1 MEESRVLRCRWFD
14 EYLAW
19 GHNRHVM
26 DLSLAY
32 ILAELRTLRQLGWT
46 KSQLQEQL
54 DTINNQ
60 FWSPLLAAPVFDEE
74 DEPRILTVKNGDAQI
89 FLRLL
94 QPQGNAAE

>member
-14 EYLAW
+14 EYLGW
-19 GHNRHVM
+19 GHNRHVI

-46 KSQLQEQL
+46 KSQQEEQL
-54 DTINNQ
+54 DTVDNQ
-60 FWSPLLAAPVFDEE
+60 FWSPLLAPPMLDEDE
-74 DEPRILTVKNGDAQI
+74 EPRILTVENGDGQI

-94 QPQGNAAE
+94 QPRGNVE